1 MSEVKKWEDISLQGA
16 VVTKAPE
23 VSMITPKSGIHQG
36 KQTDVAQFDVAKNHY
51 ERQANGD
58 FKQTDTDF
66 YRVSVYGD
74 DAKQVAKLVQVGMPL
89 MINGSSSVNAWKDDK
104 GVERTTNVIN
114 ADTIG
119 LDLSHARV
127 KSIEFA
133 PKTLEAKA
141 EATAKKAMDKPI
153 SERPKAGYAP
163 AKKTAGL
170 SK

>member
-1 MSEVKKWEDISLQGA
+1 MSEEKKWESISLQGV

-23 VSMITPKSGIHQG
+23 VSTITPKSGIHKD

-51 ERQANGD
+51 ERQANGE
-58 FKQTDTDF
+58 FKQADTDF
-66 YRVSVYGD
+66 YRVSLYGD
-74 DAKQVAKLVQVGMPL
+74 DAKQIANLVKVGMPL

-133 PKTLEAKA
+133 PKALEAKA

-153 SERPKAGYAP
+153 SERAKAEFKP
-163 AKKTAGL
+163 AQKSAGL

>member
-1 MSEVKKWEDISLQGA
+1 MSDEKKWASINLQGA
-16 VVTKAPE
+16 TVTKAPE
-23 VSMITPKSGIHQG
+23 LATITPKTGVHAG
-36 KQTDVAQFDVAKNHY
+36 KLTEVAEFDVAKNHY
-51 ERQANGD
+51 ERQANGE

-74 DAKQVAKLVQVGMPL
+74 DAKQIAGLVQVGMPL

-114 ADTIG
+114 ANTVG

-133 PKTLEAKA
+133 PKALEVKA
-141 EATAKKAMDKPI
+141 EASVKKTMDKPI
-153 SERPKAGYAP
+153 SERAKAEYKP
-163 AKKTAGL
+163 AQKTVGL